1 MIYNTLILKHF
12 DWFKNLNRQSE
23 SLKISV
29 MKIYIK
35 ISFYDC
41 ALEWTIY
48 KNDFESQSVV

>member
-1 MIYNTLILKHF
+1 
-12 DWFKNLNRQSE
+12 
-23 SLKISV
+23 

-41 ALEWTIY
+41 ALELTIY